1 MATCGRATNRPE
13 QIRWHRQ
20 PSSDKTAPVNTPPPP
35 PGPSLLPVRDPR
47 ARDLVLDYAGMHALV
62 ADLVLPGNASMYVMS
77 AMETSR
83 ELIRHSYYRYEFAT
97 VAVTHSLFALEHVLA
112 ERLAMN
118 DPLHDL
124 IGRATDAGLITAGL
138 AAELDRGR
146 LLRDKLTQ
154 GAESSAALRP
164 LRAVAMVRAVFDAV
178 SLLLRPPSAAE
189 ATAADVGGT
198 QSEGGL
204 PQLWEDHL
212 RAPFP
217 DGFRGVDF
225 DGVDLVL
232 LDADVAGLVQRE
244 LKSGLD
250 DDGIAY
256 LWGCIADLDKIVPLI
271 NEEYCASY
279 FTKLRTM
286 VQVAAVRYIPTAT

>member
-1 MATCGRATNRPE
+1 MNAL
-13 QIRWHRQ
+13 
-20 PSSDKTAPVNTPPPP
+20 PPPP
-35 PGPSLLPVRDPR
+35 DPLLQPVRDPR
-47 ARDLVLDYAGMHALV
+47 ARDLVLDYADMHALV
-62 ADLVLPGNASMYVMS
+62 ADLVLPGDASMYVMS

-112 ERLAMN
+112 ERLAARE
-118 DPLHDL
+118 PLHVL
-124 IGRATDAGLITAGL
+124 IERATDAGLITAAL

-146 LLRDKLTQ
+146 LLRDKLVR
-154 GAESSAALRP
+154 GSASSAALTP
-164 LRAVAMVRAVFDAV
+164 LRSVAMVRAVFDAV
-178 SLLLRPPSAAE
+178 SLLLRPPSIAE
-189 ATAADVGGT
+189 ATAADVGAA
-198 QSEGGL
+198 QPEGDL
-204 PQLWEDHL
+204 ARLWEDHL
-212 RAPFP
+212 HAPFP

-232 LDADVAGLVQRE
+232 LDADIAGLVRRE
-244 LKSGLD
+244 LKGGLD
-250 DDGIAY
+250 DSGIAC

-286 VQVAAVRYIPTAT
+286 AQVAAAPYIPTAT

>member
-1 MATCGRATNRPE
+1 M
-13 QIRWHRQ
+13 
-20 PSSDKTAPVNTPPPP
+20 NTLPPPP
-35 PGPSLLPVRDPR
+35 DPLLLPVRDPR
-47 ARDLVLDYAGMHALV
+47 ARDLVLDYADMHALV
-62 ADLVLPGNASMYVMS
+62 ADLVLPGDASMYAMS

-83 ELIRHSYYRYEFAT
+83 ELIRHSFYRYEFAT

-112 ERLAMN
+112 ERLAT
-118 DPLHDL
+118 DEPLHVL
-124 IGRATDAGLITAGL
+124 IQRAADAGLITAGL

-154 GAESSAALRP
+154 GVESSAALRP

-178 SLLLRPPSAAE
+178 SLLLRPPPATE
-189 ATAADVGGT
+189 ATAADAGGP
-198 QSEGGL
+198 QPEGGL
-204 PQLWEDHL
+204 ARLWEEHL
-212 RAPFP
+212 GALFP

-244 LKSGLD
+244 LNGGLD
-250 DDGIAY
+250 DDGIAC
-256 LWGCIADLDKIVPLI
+256 LWNCIADLDKIVPLI

-279 FTKLRTM
+279 FTKLRAM
-286 VQVAAVRYIPTAT
+286 AQVAAAPHLPAAT

>member
-1 MATCGRATNRPE
+1 M
-13 QIRWHRQ
+13 
-20 PSSDKTAPVNTPPPP
+20 NTLPPTPDP
-35 PGPSLLPVRDPR
+35 LPLPGRDPR
-47 ARDLVLDYAGMHALV
+47 THHLVLDYADMHALV
-62 ADLVLPGNASMYVMS
+62 ADLVLPGDASMYVMS

-112 ERLAMN
+112 ERLATHE
-118 DPLHDL
+118 PLHVL
-124 IGRATDAGLITAGL
+124 IERATDAGLITAGL
-138 AAELDRGR
+138 AAELDSSR
-146 LLRDKLTQ
+146 LLRDKLAQ

-164 LRAVAMVRAVFDAV
+164 LRAVALVRAVFDAI

-189 ATAADVGGT
+189 PAAADVGGA
-198 QSEGGL
+198 QPEGQL
-204 PQLWEDHL
+204 ARLWEDHL
-212 RAPFP
+212 RALFP

-244 LKSGLD
+244 LKGGLD
-250 DDGIAY
+250 DSGIAY
-256 LWGCIADLDKIVPLI
+256 LWGCIADLDKIIPLI
-271 NEEYCASY
+271 NEEYCTSY

-286 VQVAAVRYIPTAT
+286 AQAAAAPYIPTAS

>member
-1 MATCGRATNRPE
+1 M
-13 QIRWHRQ
+13 
-20 PSSDKTAPVNTPPPP
+20 NTLPPPTDP
-35 PGPSLLPVRDPR
+35 PLLPARDPR
-47 ARDLVLDYAGMHALV
+47 ARDLVLDYADMHALV
-62 ADLVLPGNASMYVMS
+62 TDLVLPGNASMYVMS

-118 DPLHDL
+118 EPLHDL

-138 AAELDRGR
+138 AAELDRSR

-164 LRAVAMVRAVFDAV
+164 LRAVAMVRAVFDAI

-189 ATAADVGGT
+189 ATAADAGGT
-198 QSEGGL
+198 QPEGGL
-204 PQLWEDHL
+204 AQLWEDHL
-212 RAPFP
+212 RALFP

-244 LKSGLD
+244 LKDGLD
-250 DDGIAY
+250 DNGIAY

-279 FTKLRTM
+279 FRKLRTM
-286 VQVAAVRYIPTAT
+286 AQVSAVRYIPTAT

>member
-1 MATCGRATNRPE
+1 MNPL
-13 QIRWHRQ
+13 
-20 PSSDKTAPVNTPPPP
+20 PPTPDPL
-35 PGPSLLPVRDPR
+35 LLPVRDPR
-47 ARDLVLDYAGMHALV
+47 ARDLVLDYADMHALV
-62 ADLVLPGNASMYVMS
+62 ADLVLPGGASMYVTS

-118 DPLHDL
+118 EPLHDL
-124 IGRATDAGLITAGL
+124 IERAIDARLITAGL
-138 AAELDRGR
+138 AAELDRSR
-146 LLRDKLTQ
+146 LLRDRLAQ

-164 LRAVAMVRAVFDAV
+164 IRAVAMVRAVFDAV
-178 SLLLRPPSAAE
+178 SLLLRPPSEAE
-189 ATAADVGGT
+189 GTAADVGGT
-198 QSEGGL
+198 QPEGPEGGL
-204 PQLWEDHL
+204 ARPWEDHL
-212 RAPFP
+212 HAPFP

-244 LKSGLD
+244 LKGGLD
-250 DDGIAY
+250 DSGIAH

-286 VQVAAVRYIPTAT
+286 AQAAAVRYIPSAT

>member
-1 MATCGRATNRPE
+1 M
-13 QIRWHRQ
+13 
-20 PSSDKTAPVNTPPPP
+20 NTLPPPP
-35 PGPSLLPVRDPR
+35 DLPLLPVRDTR
-47 ARDLVLDYAGMHALV
+47 TRDVVLDYADMHALV

-118 DPLHDL
+118 EPLHDL

-138 AAELDRGR
+138 AAELDRSR

-164 LRAVAMVRAVFDAV
+164 LRAVAMVRAVFDAI
-178 SLLLRPPSAAE
+178 SLLLRLPSAPE
-189 ATAADVGGT
+189 ATAADVGAA
-198 QSEGGL
+198 QLEGGL
-204 PQLWEDHL
+204 AQLWEHHL

-217 DGFRGVDF
+217 DGFRGVDL

-244 LKSGLD
+244 LKIGLD
-250 DDGIAY
+250 DGGIAY

-286 VQVAAVRYIPTAT
+286 AQVAAVRYIPTAT